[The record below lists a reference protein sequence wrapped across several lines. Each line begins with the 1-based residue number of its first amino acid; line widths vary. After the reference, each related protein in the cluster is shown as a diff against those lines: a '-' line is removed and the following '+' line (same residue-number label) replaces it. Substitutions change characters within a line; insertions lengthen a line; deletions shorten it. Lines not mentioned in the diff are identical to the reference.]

1 MSENILVDQ
10 KENQKKLIYDEIDK
24 IIHDQA
30 DLISSLEEIKS
41 FVNIDTDAPN
51 IGITLNNKLNELS
64 QKFDDAGISI
74 FSESVSEKIEGN
86 PVGDAIFDDITL
98 KIYTAREYFNEYAFK
113 IYELVKKEY
122 EKVKSY
128 GNFRKFLYA
137 FENVTIYKNN
147 EDALRIPIHILNK
160 LHVNLEKYKQLDEEL
175 WNYNLEDNL
184 EDSLVSL
191 INNDE
196 YGYDKQDLKATI
208 YTLKKLGL
216 ERLIP
221 KIEEVEKDRESKSD
235 NKSWNLTNSEKSEI
249 QSKAKNWRIELKK
262 EKQRIILRKKNK
274 KIIITMRVDKILMGG
289 KC

>member
-1 MSENILVDQ
+1 MSENILVDE

-160 LHVNLEKYKQLDEEL
+160 LHMNLEKYKQLDEEL

-221 KIEEVEKDRESKSD
+221 KIEEVEKDRESKLD

-249 QSKAKNWRIELKK
+249 QSKAK
-262 EKQRIILRKKNK
+262 
-274 KIIITMRVDKILMGG
+274 KISG
-289 KC
+289 

>member
-1 MSENILVDQ
+1 MSENILVDE

-24 IIHDQA
+24 IIHGQA
-30 DLISSLEEIKS
+30 DLISYLEEIKS

-86 PVGDAIFDDITL
+86 PVRDAIFDDITL
-98 KIYTAREYFNEYAFK
+98 KIYTAREYFNEYALK

-249 QSKAKNWRIELKK
+249 QSKAKKLADRIKK
-262 EKQRIILRKKNK
+262 RETENNTKEEKQKDNNNNESR
-274 KIIITMRVDKILMGG
+274 
-289 KC
+289 

>member
-1 MSENILVDQ
+1 MSENILVDEE
-10 KENQKKLIYDEIDK
+10 ENQKKLIYDEIDK

-41 FVNIDTDAPN
+41 FVNIDTNAPN
-51 IGITLNNKLNELS
+51 IGITLNNKLNELA

-128 GNFRKFLYA
+128 GNFRKLLYA

-221 KIEEVEKDRESKSD
+221 KIEEVEKDKESKSD
-235 NKSWNLTNSEKSEI
+235 NKSWNLTNSEKSKI
-249 QSKAKNWRIELKK
+249 QSKAKKLADKIKERETENNTKE
-262 EKQRIILRKKNK
+262 EKQKDNNNNESR
-274 KIIITMRVDKILMGG
+274 
-289 KC
+289 

>member
-1 MSENILVDQ
+1 MSEDIFVDE
-10 KENQKKLIYDEIDK
+10 KENQKKLIYDEVDK

-30 DLISSLEEIKS
+30 DLISSLEGIKS

-51 IGITLNNKLNELS
+51 IGITLNNKLNELA
-64 QKFDDAGISI
+64 QKFEDAGISI
-74 FSESVSEKIEGN
+74 FDESVSEKMEGN

-113 IYELVKKEY
+113 VYELVKKEY

-147 EDALRIPIHILNK
+147 EDALQIPIHILNK

-184 EDSLVSL
+184 EESLVNL

-196 YGYDKQDLKATI
+196 YDYDKQDLKATI

-221 KIEEVEKDRESKSD
+221 KIEEAEKDRESKSD

-249 QSKAKNWRIELKK
+249 QSKAKKLAAKIKAREPENNNTTEI
-262 EKQRIILRKKNK
+262 KQKDNSDNESR
-274 KIIITMRVDKILMGG
+274 
-289 KC
+289 

>member
-1 MSENILVDQ
+1 MSENILVDE

-86 PVGDAIFDDITL
+86 PVGDAIFDDITI

-191 INNDE
+191 INNNE

-249 QSKAKNWRIELKK
+249 QSKAKKLADKIKERETENNTKE
-262 EKQRIILRKKNK
+262 EKQKDNNNNESR
-274 KIIITMRVDKILMGG
+274 
-289 KC
+289 

>member
-1 MSENILVDQ
+1 MSENILVDE

-41 FVNIDTDAPN
+41 FVNIDTNAPN
-51 IGITLNNKLNELS
+51 IGITLNNKLNELA

-86 PVGDAIFDDITL
+86 PVRDAIFDDITL

-128 GNFRKFLYA
+128 GNFRKLLYA

-221 KIEEVEKDRESKSD
+221 KIEEVEKDKESKSD
-235 NKSWNLTNSEKSEI
+235 NKSWNLTNSEKSKI
-249 QSKAKNWRIELKK
+249 QSKAKKLADKIKERETENNTKE
-262 EKQRIILRKKNK
+262 EKQKDNNNNESR
-274 KIIITMRVDKILMGG
+274 
-289 KC
+289 

>member
-30 DLISSLEEIKS
+30 DLISYLEEIKS

-51 IGITLNNKLNELS
+51 IGSTLNNKLNELS

-74 FSESVSEKIEGN
+74 FDESVSEKIEGN
-86 PVGDAIFDDITL
+86 PVRDAIFDDITL

-113 IYELVKKEY
+113 IYEIVKKEY

-221 KIEEVEKDRESKSD
+221 KIEEVEKDRESKLD

-249 QSKAKNWRIELKK
+249 QLKAKKLADRIKK
-262 EKQRIILRKKNK
+262 RETENNTKEEKQKDNNNNESR
-274 KIIITMRVDKILMGG
+274 
-289 KC
+289 

>member
-1 MSENILVDQ
+1 MSENILVDEE
-10 KENQKKLIYDEIDK
+10 ENQKKLIYDEIDK

-41 FVNIDTDAPN
+41 FVNIDTNAPN
-51 IGITLNNKLNELS
+51 IGITLNNKLNELA

-86 PVGDAIFDDITL
+86 PVGDAIFDDVTL

-147 EDALRIPIHILNK
+147 EDALRIPIHIFNK

-221 KIEEVEKDRESKSD
+221 KIEEVEKDKESKSD
-235 NKSWNLTNSEKSEI
+235 NKSWNLTNSEKSKI
-249 QSKAKNWRIELKK
+249 QSKAKKLADKIKERETENNTKE
-262 EKQRIILRKKNK
+262 EKQKDNNNNESR
-274 KIIITMRVDKILMGG
+274 
-289 KC
+289 

>member
-1 MSENILVDQ
+1 MSEDIFVDE
-10 KENQKKLIYDEIDK
+10 KENQKKLIYDEVDK

-30 DLISSLEEIKS
+30 DLISSLEGIKS

-51 IGITLNNKLNELS
+51 IGITLNNKLNELA
-64 QKFDDAGISI
+64 QKFEDAGISI
-74 FSESVSEKIEGN
+74 FDESVSEKMEGN
-86 PVGDAIFDDITL
+86 PVGEAIFDDITL

-113 IYELVKKEY
+113 VYELVKKEY

-147 EDALRIPIHILNK
+147 EDALQIPIHILNK

-184 EDSLVSL
+184 EESLVNL

-196 YGYDKQDLKATI
+196 YDYDKQDLKATI

-221 KIEEVEKDRESKSD
+221 KIEEAEKDRESKSD

-249 QSKAKNWRIELKK
+249 QSKAKKIAAKIKAREPENNNTTEI
-262 EKQRIILRKKNK
+262 KQKDNSDNESR
-274 KIIITMRVDKILMGG
+274 
-289 KC
+289 

>member
-1 MSENILVDQ
+1 MSENILVDE

-24 IIHDQA
+24 IIHGQA
-30 DLISSLEEIKS
+30 DLISYLEEIKS

-86 PVGDAIFDDITL
+86 PVRDAIFDDITL

-221 KIEEVEKDRESKSD
+221 KIEEVEKDRESKLD

-249 QSKAKNWRIELKK
+249 QSKAKKLADRIKK
-262 EKQRIILRKKNK
+262 RETENNTKEEKQKDNNNNESR
-274 KIIITMRVDKILMGG
+274 
-289 KC
+289 

>member
-1 MSENILVDQ
+1 MSENILVDE
-10 KENQKKLIYDEIDK
+10 KENQKKLIYDE
-24 IIHDQA
+24 
-30 DLISSLEEIKS
+30 
-41 FVNIDTDAPN
+41 
-51 IGITLNNKLNELS
+51 
-64 QKFDDAGISI
+64 
-74 FSESVSEKIEGN
+74 
-86 PVGDAIFDDITL
+86 
-98 KIYTAREYFNEYAFK
+98 
-113 IYELVKKEY
+113 
-122 EKVKSY
+122 
-128 GNFRKFLYA
+128 
-137 FENVTIYKNN
+137 
-147 EDALRIPIHILNK
+147 ILNK

-249 QSKAKNWRIELKK
+249 QSKAKKLADRIKERETENNTKE
-262 EKQRIILRKKNK
+262 EKQKDNNNNESR
-274 KIIITMRVDKILMGG
+274 
-289 KC
+289 

>member
-1 MSENILVDQ
+1 MSENILVDEE
-10 KENQKKLIYDEIDK
+10 ENQKKLIYDEIDK

-41 FVNIDTDAPN
+41 FVNIDTNAPN
-51 IGITLNNKLNELS
+51 IGITLNNKLNELA

-235 NKSWNLTNSEKSEI
+235 NKSWNLINSEKSEI
-249 QSKAKNWRIELKK
+249 QSKAKKLADRIKERETENNTKE
-262 EKQRIILRKKNK
+262 EKQKDNNNNESR
-274 KIIITMRVDKILMGG
+274 
-289 KC
+289 

>member
-1 MSENILVDQ
+1 MSENILVDE

>member
-1 MSENILVDQ
+1 MSEDIFVDE
-10 KENQKKLIYDEIDK
+10 KENQKKLIYDEVDK

-30 DLISSLEEIKS
+30 DLISSLEGIKS

-51 IGITLNNKLNELS
+51 IGITLNNKLNELA
-64 QKFDDAGISI
+64 QKFEDAGISI
-74 FSESVSEKIEGN
+74 FDESVSEKMEGN

-113 IYELVKKEY
+113 VYELVKKEY

-147 EDALRIPIHILNK
+147 EDALQIPIHILNK

-184 EDSLVSL
+184 EESLVNL

-196 YGYDKQDLKATI
+196 YDYDKQDLKATI

-221 KIEEVEKDRESKSD
+221 KIEEAEKDRESKSD

-249 QSKAKNWRIELKK
+249 QSKAKKIAAKIKAREPENNNTTEI
-262 EKQRIILRKKNK
+262 KQKDNSDNESR
-274 KIIITMRVDKILMGG
+274 
-289 KC
+289 